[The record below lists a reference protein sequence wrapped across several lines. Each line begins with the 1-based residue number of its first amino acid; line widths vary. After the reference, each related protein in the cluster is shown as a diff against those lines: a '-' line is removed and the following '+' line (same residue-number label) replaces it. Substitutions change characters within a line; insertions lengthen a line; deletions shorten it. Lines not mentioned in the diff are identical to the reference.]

1 MILERV
7 SPCLTVY
14 VPVLALSIV
23 CVWSG
28 LIQDSKGE
36 RHGSQAERM
45 LAASNAAAVR
55 FKPNTLFASGE
66 FTSYSLGLP
75 SP

>member
-1 MILERV
+1 M
-7 SPCLTVY
+7 
-14 VPVLALSIV
+14 PVLALSIV
-23 CVWSG
+23 RLVWV
-28 LIQDSKGE
+28 IQDSKGE